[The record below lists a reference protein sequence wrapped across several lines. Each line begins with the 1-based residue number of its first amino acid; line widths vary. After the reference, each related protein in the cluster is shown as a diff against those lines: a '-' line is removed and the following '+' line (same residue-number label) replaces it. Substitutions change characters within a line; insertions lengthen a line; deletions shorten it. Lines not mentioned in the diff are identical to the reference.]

1 MGYSPCGCQELAMT
15 EATWNAMVYLF
26 QVGSTGTQPYIYMYP
41 FSPRVS
47 SRFPT
52 GKTRQEYWSGWPCS
66 PPGDVS
72 DSGAEPEP
80 LTYPALAGG
89 FSTTS
94 TAWEALT
101 GYTPIQNKVFVL
113 P

>member
-1 MGYSPCGCQELAMT
+1 MDYTVHGILQARILEW
-15 EATWNAMVYLF
+15 EAF
-26 QVGSTGTQPYIYMYP
+26 P
-41 FSPRVS
+41 
-47 SRFPT
+47 FPT

-66 PPGDVS
+66 PPGDLS